1 MLLKAFIPIEKGR
14 KIIMKNLTLVLFA
27 IVTFGF
33 GINAQD
39 LSFKSFDKSLE
50 PKGELVL
57 TEKWNDREDYYYQE
71 WNEYSI
77 SQWWFY
83 FDPAAKQVQ
92 EATSKHVFYDE
103 LDFDDISITQD
114 SEGKYYFVEI
124 NTKKDKS
131 VALHITY
138 RSDEYSKNTF
148 AKIKFVAKTQKD
160 ADALVKKLKD
170 KAFDMSL
177 DLEAEIDRVSPLT
190 ESLSFSEQFPGGANY
205 DQREAAKN
213 GGDSGAKSDSN
224 DADDA
229 EETTTTKT
237 NTNSSNNSAS
247 NNSTPKEKTEISLR
261 LWNKSDGEI
270 DIAYESRGA
279 GGSKTQTSISRRSTK
294 SVKMKVGGR
303 VFGANGAV
311 LLTVTAAMD
320 DTEQVIFK

>member
-1 MLLKAFIPIEKGR
+1 
-14 KIIMKNLTLVLFA
+14 MKKLILFLFA
-27 IVTFGF
+27 IASFSFIG
-33 GINAQD
+33 NAQD
-39 LSFKSFDKSLE
+39 LSFKSFDKNLK
-50 PKGELVL
+50 PKGELVM
-57 TEKWNDREDYYYQE
+57 TEKWSDREDYYYQE
-71 WNEYSI
+71 WGEYSI

-83 FDPAAKQVQ
+83 YDPAAKQVQ
-92 EATSKHVFYDE
+92 EATSKQVFYDE
-103 LDFDDISITQD
+103 LDFDNISITQD

-138 RSDEYSKNTF
+138 RNDEYSKTTF
-148 AKIKFVAKTQKD
+148 AKIKFVAKSQKD

-170 KAFDMSL
+170 KSFDMSL
-177 DLEAEIDRVSPLT
+177 DLDAEIERVSPLS
-190 ESLSFSEQFPGGANY
+190 ESLLFSEQFPDGATY

-213 GGDSGAKSDSN
+213 GRDSRAESDSN
-224 DADDA
+224 DADE

-237 NTNSSNNSAS
+237 NTNSSNNSAN

-270 DIAYESRGA
+270 DISYESRGK

-311 LLTVTAAMD
+311 LLTVTADME